1 MPNVSLT
8 PAMEKAIGEAVDAGE
23 YASVSEVV
31 REGIRLWQQSR
42 KDNDLGDWTIEELRA
57 ELAPALAELD
67 RGEGITFDMEDVI
80 ARARKRWQEA

>member
-8 PAMEKAIGEAVDAGE
+8 PAMEKAIQDAVTAGE

-42 KDNDLGDWTIEELRA
+42 DFGDWTVEELRA
-57 ELAPALAELD
+57 ELDPAIAEAD
-67 RGEGITFDMEDVI
+67 RGELVPHDMEDVI
-80 ARARKRWQEA
+80 ARAKLRAKKAS

>member
-8 PAMEKAIGEAVDAGE
+8 PAMEKAIEKAVKSGE

-42 KDNDLGDWTIEELRA
+42 DRDAQAVRQLAAEIGLGWRESERGETVPFDMAETIRRARSRLRA
-57 ELAPALAELD
+57 P
-67 RGEGITFDMEDVI
+67 
-80 ARARKRWQEA
+80 